1 MDIYED
7 RQSRALLA
15 ALHAS
20 FIGYGD
26 LWVAYF
32 GLGGK
37 VKGTEVEAYLQGLL
51 SLPPLERDLLAEAAN
66 ELIDAL
72 PPLPRAAYSDD
83 PRVSAPTGVSPPSPD
98 QGMFRRHTRCAGL

>member
-1 MDIYED
+1 VDIYGD
-7 RQSRALLA
+7 LQSRALLA
-15 ALHAS
+15 ALRAS

-37 VKGTEVEAYLQGLL
+37 ARETEVEAYLQGLL
-51 SLPPLERDLLAEAAN
+51 SLPSLERDLLAEAAN

-83 PRVSAPTGVSPPSPD
+83 PRLTAPTGISPPSPD
-98 QGMFRRHTRCAGL
+98 